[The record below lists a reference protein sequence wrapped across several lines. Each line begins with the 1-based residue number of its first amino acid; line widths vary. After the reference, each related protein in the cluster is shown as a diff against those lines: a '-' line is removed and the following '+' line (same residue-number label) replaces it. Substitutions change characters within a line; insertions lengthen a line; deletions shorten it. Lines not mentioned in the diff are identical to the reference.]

1 MTQIAKELNVSVDTV
16 ERRLK
21 FAEKANLLVDMER
34 QLMQELVP
42 AAMKAVK
49 TALEDGDSE
58 TAIIVLQSMGIL
70 KDPKAPKTQ
79 VEQIENDDL
88 VKAIGEVRELKQL
101 DSMTVEGQVIS
112 HGRGGLAGLLEARN
126 PRDEQ
131 TTEAAISAD
140 WTSDSA
146 GVETNS
152 TEAP

>member
-1 MTQIAKELNVSVDTV
+1 MTQIAKEMNVSVDTV

-21 FAEKANLLVDMER
+21 FAEKANLMVDMER

-79 VEQIENDDL
+79 VEIQENDDL
-88 VKAIGEVRELKQL
+88 ARAIGEAREVKQL

-112 HGRGGLAGLLEARN
+112 NGRSGLAGLLESSN

-131 TTEAAISAD
+131 AAEEIVGEIGIESVTAVDARPEEA
-140 WTSDSA
+140 
-146 GVETNS
+146 
-152 TEAP
+152 